1 MDKVF
6 AVRFIGKTDKGLIL
20 RVLRQQAAD
29 GRRRQVQRLASLGI
43 EAYLDRFLPTAVDI
57 DGSNPV
63 HILQVGTNLL
73 IHNITYPVDTAR
85 TAHLQNHKVIGHLAD
100 IDLLQLH
107 IEAVGESGCQFVH
120 LLL

>member
-43 EAYLDRFLPTAVDI
+43 EAYLDRFLPAAVDI

-73 IHNITYPVDTAR
+73 IHNITIPCRHRPNRAP
-85 TAHLQNHKVIGHLAD
+85 AKP
-100 IDLLQLH
+100 
-107 IEAVGESGCQFVH
+107 
-120 LLL
+120 